1 MAERSFTEARQM
13 LIFRGISAVLNRSF
27 TLREALDGALHRIV
41 ELMDVQAGW
50 IFLYEEETREFRL
63 AADVNLPG
71 PLAAA
76 GKRRM
81 SGDCRCNQLLREG
94 RLTEAVNLIQCARLE
109 QAVPESPALHQH
121 ASVPLIAQ
129 DETVGIL
136 NLLLP
141 AGRSFSEDELA
152 MLESIGHEL
161 AVTIQRARL
170 FEAVR
175 AQEHVRR
182 ELMQR
187 LLVAH
192 EEERRRIAQDFHD
205 HSGQIVT
212 ALIIQLDQL
221 AADVEGR
228 NKALAA
234 SLRRVR
240 GLADQFL
247 DDLRKLIYD
256 LRPPVLDDLGL
267 VPAVRWY
274 LDNYV
279 RPAGLEVDLKVD
291 DLSGRLPQE
300 LETVAFRIFQEAV
313 TNVLRHARASRMEIR
328 LNRKGGWLTLMV
340 RDNGAGF
347 DPDGTTDDQARRTL
361 GLAGM
366 RERAQLVDGSVQI
379 LSAMG
384 VGTTVLARLP
394 LPATDGTAPRP

>member
-1 MAERSFTEARQM
+1 MAEHSFSEARQM

-50 IFLYEEETREFRL
+50 IFLYDQDAREFRL
-63 AADVNLPG
+63 ASDVNLPG
-71 PLAAA
+71 PLAVA

-81 SGDCRCNQLLREG
+81 TGDCRCNQLLREG
-94 RLTEAVNLIQCARLE
+94 RLSEAVNLIQCARLE
-109 QAVPESPALHQH
+109 QALPQSPELHRH

-136 NLLLP
+136 NLLLSE
-141 AGRSFSEDELA
+141 GRAFNQAELA

-170 FEAVR
+170 FDEVR
-175 AQEHVRR
+175 SQEHVRR

-187 LLVAH
+187 LLVAQ

-221 AADVEGR
+221 AADVGSK
-228 NKALAA
+228 NKQLAA
-234 SLRRVR
+234 DLIRVR

-274 LDNYV
+274 LDSYV
-279 RPAGLEVDLKVD
+279 RPTGLEVDLKVD
-291 DLSGRLPQE
+291 DLAGRLPPD
-300 LETVAFRIFQEAV
+300 LETVAFRIFQEAA
-313 TNVLRHARASRMEIR
+313 TNVLRHASASRMEIR
-328 LNRKGGWLTLMV
+328 LNRKGGWLTVMV
-340 RDNGAGF
+340 RDNGRGF
-347 DPDGTTDDQARRTL
+347 DPDGGPDALERRSL
-361 GLAGM
+361 GLHGM

-379 LSAMG
+379 LSAPG

-394 LPATDGTAPRP
+394 SSGGDGTIPPQ

>member
-1 MAERSFTEARQM
+1 MADRSFSEARQM
-13 LIFRGISAVLNRSF
+13 LIFRGISEVLNRSF

-50 IFLYEEETREFRL
+50 IFLYDQNVREFRL
-63 AADVNLPG
+63 ASDVNLPG
-71 PLAAA
+71 PLAVA

-81 SGDCRCNQLLREG
+81 TGDCRCNQLLREG
-94 RLTEAVNLIQCARLE
+94 RFSEAVNLIQCARLE
-109 QAVPESPALHQH
+109 QALPESPSLHQH

-136 NLLLP
+136 NLSLSE
-141 AGRSFSEDELA
+141 GRAFDEEELA
-152 MLESIGHEL
+152 MLESIGHEV

-187 LLVAH
+187 LLVAQ

-221 AADVEGR
+221 AADVGAK
-228 NKALAA
+228 NKPLAA
-234 SLRRVR
+234 DLQRIR

-274 LDNYV
+274 LESYV
-279 RPAGLEVDLKVD
+279 RPAGAEVDLKVD
-291 DLSGRLPQE
+291 DLSARLPQE

-313 TNVLRHARASRMEIR
+313 TNVLRHAGASRMEIR
-328 LNRKGGWLTLMV
+328 LNRKGGWLTVMV
-340 RDNGAGF
+340 RDNGMGF
-347 DPDGTTDDQARRTL
+347 DPDGGGDSQERRSL
-361 GLAGM
+361 GLHGM

-379 LSAMG
+379 LSAPG

-394 LPATDGTAPRP
+394 VPAGDTKTRPQ

>member
-1 MAERSFTEARQM
+1 M

-27 TLREALDGALHRIV
+27 TLREALDGALQRIV
-41 ELMDVQAGW
+41 ELMGVQAGW
-50 IFLYEEETREFRL
+50 IFLYDEEAREFRL
-63 AADVNLPG
+63 ASDINLPG
-71 PLAAA
+71 ALAAA

-81 SGDCRCNQLLREG
+81 TGDCRCNQLLREG
-94 RLTEAVNLIQCARLE
+94 RFSEAVNLIQCARLE
-109 QAVPESPALHQH
+109 QALPGSPELHRH

-141 AGRSFSEDELA
+141 EGRAFNEEELA
-152 MLESIGHEL
+152 MLEAIGHEL

-170 FEAVR
+170 FDEVR
-175 AQEHVRR
+175 SQEQVRR

-187 LLVAH
+187 LLLAQ
-192 EEERRRIAQDFHD
+192 EEERQRIAQDFHD

-221 AADVEGR
+221 AADVGAK
-228 NKALAA
+228 NKQLAA
-234 SLRRVR
+234 DLHRVR

-267 VPAVRWY
+267 GPAVRWY
-274 LDNYV
+274 LDSYV
-279 RPAGLEVDLKVD
+279 RPTGLDVDLKVD
-291 DLSGRLPQE
+291 DLAGRLPQD

-328 LNRKGGWLTLMV
+328 LNRKGAWLTLMV
-340 RDNGAGF
+340 LDNGMGF
-347 DPDGTTDDQARRTL
+347 DPDGGPDASERRSL
-361 GLAGM
+361 GLHGM

-379 LSAMG
+379 LSAPG

-394 LPATDGTAPRP
+394 IPGGDGTTPPQ